1 MAVKPIPDGYST
13 VTPYL
18 VVRNAGQ
25 AIEFYKKAL
34 GAEEIFRMPGPDGK
48 SIAHAEVRIGN
59 SMVMLSD
66 ENLEWGTKS
75 PQALNGTPVSLFI
88 YSENVD
94 AAFQRATQAG
104 CKTVMPPTDMFWGD
118 RFCKLTD
125 PHGHSWQIATH
136 KEDVLPAE
144 MEKRAQEF
152 YASMAAGKQ

>member
-48 SIAHAEVRIGN
+48 SVAHAEVRIGN

-66 ENLEWGTKS
+66 ENPEWGTKS
-75 PQALNGTPVSLFI
+75 PQTLNGTPVSLFI

-125 PHGHSWQIATH
+125 PYGHSWQIATH
-136 KEDVLPAE
+136 KEDVSPAE